1 MISNKLVRQCL
12 ASPLS
17 LGFVHFVP
25 NTFMNMADILLKV
38 SQGRT
43 AWRHTLHKKQLG
55 NLPQMCLFSTVPSS
69 IVSNPMSSFVFPF
82 PPGFPA
88 SLTLY
93 LHHIQRLP
101 RLLCRKIWSGVSF
114 HAQILI
120 FYPTGHSAN
129 EDPAVIRTRAVGS
142 YK

>member
-1 MISNKLVRQCL
+1 MISNKLFRQCL

-17 LGFVHFVP
+17 LVFVHFVP
-25 NTFMNMADILLKV
+25 NAFMNMADILLKV

-43 AWRHTLHKKQLG
+43 TWRHTLHKKTAWKPSS
-55 NLPQMCLFSTVPSS
+55 NVFSTVPSS
-69 IVSNPMSSFVFPF
+69 IVSNPISSFVFPF

-101 RLLCRKIWSGVSF
+101 RLLCREIWSGVSF

-120 FYPTGHSAN
+120 FYPTRHSAN